1 MHQLDETASWD
12 PFPSTRRHDDTADRR
27 SANRAVGASAVG
39 LAITGLIELVIALL
53 SGSVALLGDALHNLS
68 DVSTSAMV
76 FIGFRMSKRAAT
88 PARPYGY
95 ERAEDLAGLGVAAVI
110 WASAGFAAF
119 ISWHKL
125 TTHGRTTHLG
135 AGIAAAAVG
144 IAGNQIVARYKMRV
158 GRRIQSATLVSDAQH
173 SWLDALSSLGALIG
187 LAGVAAG
194 WRWADAVAGLI
205 ITVFILHVGWEVTG
219 DLLQHLMDG
228 VDPQV
233 VTAAEQAAEEVDGV
247 QHAHV
252 RARWSGRSL
261 LIEVEGFIADGTTIE
276 ACDAVGRAVEDAVF
290 DAIPEA
296 RAITWSPRA
305 MPES

>member
-1 MHQLDETASWD
+1 VHLLDETASGNS
-12 PFPSTRRHDDTADRR
+12 FSSRRHDDAGDRR
-27 SANRAVGASAVG
+27 AANRAVGVSAVG
-39 LAITGLIELVIALL
+39 LAVTGLLELVIALL

-76 FIGFRMSKRAAT
+76 FIGFRMSKRSAT

-125 TTHGRTTHLG
+125 TTKGTTTHLG

-144 IAGNQIVARYKMRV
+144 IVGNQLVARYKMRV

-173 SWLDALSSLGALIG
+173 SWLDALSSLGAVVG
-187 LAGVAAG
+187 LAGVAVG
-194 WRWADAVAGLI
+194 WQWADAVAGLV
-205 ITVFILHVGWEVTG
+205 ITAFILHVGWEVTG

-228 VDPQV
+228 VDPDV
-233 VTAAEQAAEEVDGV
+233 VTTAERAATEVDGV
-247 QHAHV
+247 RHAHV
-252 RARWSGRSL
+252 RARWLGRSL
-261 LIEVEGFIADGTTIE
+261 LVEVEGFVESGAPIE

-290 DAIPEA
+290 AAVPEA
-296 RAITWSPRA
+296 RVVTWSPRA
-305 MPES
+305 MPVA